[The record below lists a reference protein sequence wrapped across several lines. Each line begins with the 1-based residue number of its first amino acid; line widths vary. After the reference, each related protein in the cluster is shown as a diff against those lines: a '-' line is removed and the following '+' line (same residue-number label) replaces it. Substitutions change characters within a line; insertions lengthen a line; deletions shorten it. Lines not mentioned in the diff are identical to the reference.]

1 MYPVNTVFPEFVPD
15 QLLTSSDLNELFGY
29 LDEQG
34 RMTRTNLIGIGIVCG
49 LEVKVNAAQTEVT
62 ITKGCGVTSEGYLIT
77 MPFPHVTFTEYNTY
91 DPVKEKYYDRFV
103 DIATKEPKFDTIWEL
118 KQAGVDPEASDITPG
133 FLEDKVVL
141 LFVELLAEK
150 NKNCDPNSCDDK
162 GIHVTVNFKPLL
174 VTKDDAATLIGAA
187 AGSVNMDTFT
197 GLPEIKMRRFD
208 VPNTNPVTSA
218 DIFDAY
224 KAVLNNSFLNATEDA
239 LGQAYDRF
247 SGFVLDEYPS
257 NPFAGLAAS
266 FVFLNNG
273 AIDTNQLQHIQYY
286 YDLFS
291 DFLLAYEEFR
301 KTGTHILSTCCP
313 DSGLFP
319 RHLLLGEAIPL
330 PAGTPSTYRHY
341 FIYSPLFDQRN
352 ILAQLRML
360 FKKLVLLREKFAI
373 PPVSSGSPSA
383 GIDPYIRITPSTLG
397 DVGLSQK
404 AIPYYYDVH
413 NEPSPLYKHW
423 NYQKTLLGIP
433 FRNLSYHA
441 DKYNNFD
448 DFVKNPLLYDLEAFN
463 FLRIEGIIGKPY
475 TRVLQTLKNQI
486 KQNRLPVDVIAL
498 STENS
503 NILQGIA
510 AKNVSSFNLTG
521 TIADMDLMNM
531 LCHFQDL
538 EAMYDAMKNEM
549 LCTLCKELKYYYDG
563 LNVPGDSST
572 RVTKASAPSK
582 VPLFEHCSPG
592 YVVKPGSFGAF
603 IEELYNRVGDE
614 GNVTLDLI
622 LEILGLNDNNNADVN
637 NNEFLASLVLLFEV
651 PIYIIRLSNQL
662 TSVLDSFDADEYCR
676 LHALLAKK
684 ATDLRTLT
692 NRSTLIN
699 TTAGSTTAITA
710 ATVASSI
717 MQALRIEDLS
727 DHLDT
732 LIFNC
737 KCSAFKALKTEYL
750 KRVVYLTLLRQ
761 FGYFTK
767 NHPGIQ
773 HKAGV
778 PMGGTFIIVYHSE
791 RTRISS
797 GKAFGKFNLT
807 GQVLDETGVPLPN
820 ARIMV
825 KETTRRSSTDAT
837 GNFGQ
842 MVIELPTTLIV
853 QFPGYDNKEVYVDSE
868 DELKIVLGVDDPV
881 EEGDP
886 IDDIANGTVIADFYL
901 PYRCCSDCPPIQ
913 YLVPELKEPP
923 KPTEGPVANAGTDQ
937 VITLPV
943 SSITLTGSGTAAE
956 DNTISSYQWAKLS
969 GPGTPTIAIPN
980 SSETSVTGLVAGTYE
995 FELTVTDNNG
1005 SSARDTMIVIVNPAP
1020 PPPNQPP
1027 VANAGA
1033 DRNYVLTPTAPLEL
1047 DGSGSSDPEG
1057 MIASYLWQWVSG
1069 PNVPTLINPGLVK
1082 TQVQNLVAGPY
1093 VFRLTVTDN
1102 GGLTGTDTVTITV
1115 ELPPNEPPVANA
1127 GLNQVVTLPVNS
1139 ITLNGNASSDPDG
1152 TITAWSWS
1160 QVAGPSSVTIGSPD
1174 KPVASASGLTAAGD
1188 YVFELKVTDNRG
1200 DSDTAQVTVTVNKAA
1215 DKSCSPLRAII
1226 ELFNQL
1232 PENDPDR
1239 FPAFRQVFQFY
1250 PQVESYFKQMDE
1262 AGVVSMPVDQQINF
1276 FATPVGGSTINNLL
1290 VNWLKALQELI
1301 TGKEFRF
1308 LALCLYRIL
1317 AQLAM
1322 YIMCIQKD
1330 DFDKARIPMD
1340 EVFTLIREHV
1350 AQWALQADQLSAQE
1364 MALVQ
1369 EIGQDFRNEDVR
1381 INTNGEASVKPKYLA
1396 IIRAIIKIFDSI

>member
-77 MPFPHVTFTEYNTY
+77 MPFPHLVFTEYNTY
-91 DPVKEKYYDRFV
+91 DPVKEKYYDRFI

-118 KQAGVDPEASDITPG
+118 KQAGVDPDAIDITPA

-174 VTKDDAATLIGAA
+174 VTKDDAATLIGPA

-218 DIFDAY
+218 DIFNAY
-224 KAVLNNSFLNATEDA
+224 KAVLNNTFLGSTEDA
-239 LGQAYDRF
+239 LKQAYDRF

-266 FVFLNNG
+266 FAFLNNG
-273 AIDTNQLQHIQYY
+273 TITTNQLQHIQYY

-301 KTGTHILSTCCP
+301 KTGTHILSACCP

-360 FKKLVLLREKFAI
+360 FKKLVLLRQKFSI
-373 PPVSSGSPSA
+373 PPVSSGPPTA

-413 NEPSPLYKHW
+413 NEPTPLYKHW
-423 NYQKTLLGIP
+423 NYQKTRQGIP

-441 DKYNNFD
+441 DKYNNFE
-448 DFVKNPLLYDLEAFN
+448 DFIKTPLLYDLEPYN
-463 FLRIEGIIGKPY
+463 FLRIEGIIGKSY
-475 TRVLQTLKNQI
+475 TRVLQNLKSQI

-498 STENS
+498 STDNS
-503 NILQGIA
+503 NILKGIT

-563 LNVPGDSST
+563 LNVPEDSRT
-572 RVTKASAPSK
+572 RAAVAGTPSK
-582 VPLFEHCSPG
+582 VPLFKHCSPG
-592 YVVKPGSFGAF
+592 YMVKPGSFGAI

-622 LEILGLNDNNNADVN
+622 LEILGLNNNNNADVS

-662 TSVLDSFDADEYCR
+662 PSALDTFDAEEYCH
-676 LHALLAKK
+676 LHSLLAKK
-684 ATDLRTLT
+684 ATDLRILT
-692 NRSTLIN
+692 NRPALIN
-699 TTAGSTTAITA
+699 PPAGSTTAVTVA
-710 ATVASSI
+710 SVASSI

-727 DHLDT
+727 DHLDA

-737 KCSAFKALKTEYL
+737 KCSAFKALRTEYL

-761 FGYFTK
+761 FGHFTK
-767 NHPGIQ
+767 SHPGIQ

-797 GKAFGKFNLT
+797 GRAFGRFNLT
-807 GQVLDETGVPLPN
+807 GQVLDETGIPLPN
-820 ARIMV
+820 AQVMV
-825 KETTRRSSTDAT
+825 KESTRRTSTDAT

-842 MVIELPTTLIV
+842 VVIELPTTLIV
-853 QFPGYDNKEVYVDSE
+853 QFPGYDNKEIFVDSE
-868 DELKIVLGVDDPV
+868 DDLRIVLGAEGTVDV
-881 EEGDP
+881 GDP
-886 IDDIANGTVIADFYL
+886 IDDIVNGTVIADFYL

-943 SSITLTGSGTAAE
+943 NSVTLTGSGTAAE
-956 DNTISSYQWAKLS
+956 GNTISSYQWAKLS
-969 GPGTPTIAIPN
+969 GPGTQSIATPG
-980 SSETSVTGLVAGTYE
+980 SSQTSVSGLLAGTYE

-1005 SSARDTMIVIVNPAP
+1005 NSARDTMIVIVNPAP
-1020 PPPNQPP
+1020 PPPNTAPT
-1027 VANAGA
+1027 ANAGA
-1033 DRNYVLTPTAPLEL
+1033 DRNYVLSTNLLEL

-1057 MIASYLWQWVSG
+1057 PIQSYLWQWVSG
-1069 PNVPTLINPGLVK
+1069 PNVPTLLNPGLEK
-1082 TQVQNLVAGPY
+1082 TKVQGLMAGTY

-1102 GGLTGTDTVTITV
+1102 GGLTGTDTVSITV
-1115 ELPPNEPPVANA
+1115 ELPPNVPPVANA
-1127 GLNQVVTLPVNS
+1127 GLDQVIALPVNS
-1139 ITLNGNASSDPDG
+1139 VTLNGSASFDPDG
-1152 TITAWSWS
+1152 TITNWSWS
-1160 QVAGPSSVTIGSPD
+1160 QVSGPNTPIGSANAAVATAGPL
-1174 KPVASASGLTAAGD
+1174 VAGT

-1200 DSDTAQVTVTVNKAA
+1200 DSATDRVTITVEKEAE
-1215 DKSCSPLRAII
+1215 KSCSPLNAII
-1226 ELFNQL
+1226 ELFNKL

-1239 FPAFRQVFQFY
+1239 FPAFRDVFQFY
-1250 PQVESYFKQMDE
+1250 KQVESYFRQME
-1262 AGVVSMPVDQQINF
+1262 QAGVMNMPVDQQINF
-1276 FATPVGGSTINNLL
+1276 FATPVGGQTINNLL
-1290 VNWLKALQELI
+1290 VTWLNALQQLI
-1301 TGKEFRF
+1301 GGKEFRL

-1330 DFDKARIPMD
+1330 DLDKARIPME
-1340 EVFTLIREHV
+1340 EVFKVIREHV
-1350 AQWALQADQLSAQE
+1350 AEWAVQRDQFTAQE
-1364 MALVQ
+1364 MAVIK
-1369 EIGQDFRNEDVR
+1369 EMGQDFRNEDVR
-1381 INTNGEASVKPKYLA
+1381 INTNGEASIKPKYLSV
-1396 IIRAIIKIFDSI
+1396 IRAIIKIFDSI